1 MNKVYLSLGSN
12 QGKSYENLIQSIKLI
27 EQVKEIN
34 LVNKSKIYIT
44 KPMYNQNQNYFLNM
58 VVEIGTSLNPFLL
71 LRKLKNIERK
81 LGKSI
86 NEKKNQPRKIDIDML
101 DFNNE
106 IINSNTLTLPHPG
119 IIERAFVLKPWTDI
133 APAFKLPT
141 EKKSIA
147 SLISK
152 LILNEEIIKLY
163 KIKV

>member
-12 QGKSYENLIQSIKLI
+12 QGKSYENIIQSIKLI

-58 VVEIGTSLNPFLL
+58 VVEIRTSLNPFLL
-71 LRKLKNIERK
+71 LRKLKKIERK
-81 LGKSI
+81 LGKRI
-86 NEKKNQPRKIDIDML
+86 NEKKNQPRKIDIDIL

-119 IIERAFVLKPWTDI
+119 IIERAFVLKPWADI
-133 APAFKLPT
+133 APTFKLPT

-152 LILNEEIIKLY
+152 LNLNEEIIKLY
-163 KIKV
+163 NTKG

>member
-12 QGKSYENLIQSIKLI
+12 KGKSYENLIQSIKLI

-58 VVEIGTSLNPFLL
+58 VVEIETSLNPFLL
-71 LRKLKNIERK
+71 FRKLKKIEGK
-81 LGKSI
+81 LGKRI
-86 NEKKNQPRKIDIDML
+86 NEKKNQPRKIDIDIL
-101 DFNNE
+101 DFNNK

-133 APAFKLPT
+133 APTFKLPT

-152 LILNEEIIKLY
+152 LNLNEEIIKLY

>member
-34 LVNKSKIYIT
+34 LANKSKIYIT

-58 VVEIGTSLNPFLL
+58 VVEIRTSLNPFLL
-71 LRKLKNIERK
+71 LRKLKKIERK
-81 LGKSI
+81 LGKRI
-86 NEKKNQPRKIDIDML
+86 NEKKNQPRKIDIDIL

-133 APAFKLPT
+133 APTFKLPT

-152 LILNEEIIKLY
+152 LNLNEEIIKLY
-163 KIKV
+163 NTKG